1 MLAWICAFLVLCPT
15 LSYAEDPVPIN
26 EGEPAPFTGVLLRT
40 DDAARL
46 LLTLEQQ
53 QAQCQAQIDFAVL
66 TAVSAKQL
74 ELDTCNSNL
83 QIRSELYE
91 TQLSGYQD
99 YSVFLETQITKPK
112 FPQEVTFILGILAGV
127 GITIGAGYAINQVAQ
142 QKKCRGTSYLLTE
155 VATNEEQF

>member
-1 MLAWICAFLVLCPT
+1 MKIFQSLILAWVCAFLVLYPAV
-15 LSYAEDPVPIN
+15 SYADDPVPIT

-46 LLTLEQQ
+46 LLNLEQQ
-53 QAQCQAQIDFAVL
+53 QEQCQAQIDFAVT

-83 QIRSELYE
+83 QIRTEMFE
-91 TQLSGYQD
+91 TQIAGYQD
-99 YSVFLETQITKPK
+99 YNRFLENQISKPK
-112 FPQEVTFILGILAGV
+112 FPQEVTFILGIVAGV

-142 QKKCRGTSYLLTE
+142 
-155 VATNEEQF
+155 